1 MIDFT
6 FTEEQEMFRQAAR
19 EFAEGVVAPKVAEME
34 ETAQVNDTV
43 LKGLGEAQMMA
54 LTIPEE
60 YGGLGLGYT
69 TRLIALEE
77 IGRISVATTMML
89 QVFALGIEPIIL
101 FGTEEQKKKYL
112 PALATGERLA
122 TVAVTEPTGGSD
134 PASSRTSYVRD
145 GDEYVLNGRKCFIT
159 NSHIADTITVLAK
172 DAESDD
178 PRAFSTFIV
187 EKGMAGFRPTHEE
200 HKVGM
205 RGCNTGELTFE
216 DCRIPKENLLGQEGK
231 GMRVAMTAIGMVG
244 RGGMVGC
251 ALGLHT
257 ACLEAS
263 LKFASE
269 RILYGKP
276 ISNLQM
282 IQDKLAEMKIDL
294 EAARLLGYRATAMQD
309 QGQQAANEFAVAK
322 YFSTTVAQKAAR
334 MAVDI
339 HGGYGC
345 MEEFAVSRY
354 YRDAAVLGPSA
365 GTSDI
370 MKVIVARWIL
380 KPYKK

>member
-1 MIDFT
+1 MMD
-6 FTEEQEMFRQAAR
+6 FTEEQEMLRQAAR
-19 EFAEGVVAPKVAEME
+19 EFAETKVAPKIPEME
-34 ETAQVNDTV
+34 ETGRVNDEV
-43 LKGLGEAQMMA
+43 VKALGAAEMMA

-69 TRLIALEE
+69 ARLIALEE
-77 IGRISVATTMML
+77 IGRVSVATAMML
-89 QVFALGIEPIIL
+89 QVLGLGIEPIIQ

-112 PALATGERLA
+112 PGLAAGERLA
-122 TVAVTEPTGGSD
+122 TVAVTEATGGSD
-134 PASSRTSYVRD
+134 PGGSRSTYKKD
-145 GDEYVLNGRKCFIT
+145 GDDYIINGRKVFIT
-159 NSHIADTITVLAK
+159 NSHIADTIVVLAR
-172 DAESDD
+172 DEEDEGG
-178 PRAFSTFIV
+178 RAFSCFIV
-187 EKGMAGFRPTHEE
+187 EGGTEGFKATHRE

-205 RGCNTGELTFE
+205 RGCNTGELSFE
-216 DCRIPKENLLGQEGK
+216 NCRVTKENLLGVEGK
-231 GMRVAMTAIGMVG
+231 GMRVAMAAIGDVG

-251 ALGLHT
+251 ALGLQT

-276 ISNLQM
+276 ISNLQT
-282 IQDKLAEMKIDL
+282 IQNKLAEMKIDL
-294 EAARLLGYRATAMQD
+294 DAGRLLGYRAAAMQD
-309 QGQQAANEFAVAK
+309 KGMRASNEFAVAK
-322 YFSTTVAQKAAR
+322 YFTTEAAQKAAKV
-334 MAVDI
+334 AVDI

-345 MEEFAVSRY
+345 MEEFAVTRY

-380 KPYKK
+380 KPYR

>member
-1 MIDFT
+1 MMD
-6 FTEEQEMFRQAAR
+6 FTEEQEMLRQAAR
-19 EFAEGVVAPKVAEME
+19 EFAETQVAPKIPEME
-34 ETAQVNDTV
+34 ETGRVNDEV
-43 LKGLGEAQMMA
+43 VKALGAAEMMA

-69 TRLIALEE
+69 ARLIALEE
-77 IGRISVATTMML
+77 IGRVSVATAMML
-89 QVFALGIEPIIL
+89 QVLGLGIEPIIL
-101 FGTEEQKKKYL
+101 AGTEEQKKKYL
-112 PALATGERLA
+112 PGLATGERLA
-122 TVAVTEPTGGSD
+122 TVAVTEATGGSD
-134 PASSRTSYVRD
+134 PGGSRSTYKKD
-145 GDEYVLNGRKCFIT
+145 GDDYIINGRKVFIT
-159 NSHIADTITVLAK
+159 NSHIADTIVALAR
-172 DAESDD
+172 DEEDESG
-178 PRAFSTFIV
+178 RAFSCFIV
-187 EKGMAGFRPTHEE
+187 EGGTQGFKATHRE

-205 RGCNTGELTFE
+205 RGCNTGELSFE
-216 DCRIPKENLLGQEGK
+216 NCRVTKENLLGAEGK
-231 GMRVAMTAIGMVG
+231 GMRVAMAAIGDVG

-251 ALGLHT
+251 ALGLQT

-276 ISNLQM
+276 ISNLQT
-282 IQDKLAEMKIDL
+282 IQNKLAEMKIDL
-294 EAARLLGYRATAMQD
+294 DAGRLLGYRAAAMQD
-309 QGQQAANEFAVAK
+309 KGMRSSNEFAVAK
-322 YFSTTVAQKAAR
+322 YFTTEAAQKAAKV
-334 MAVDI
+334 AVDI

-380 KPYKK
+380 KPYQK